1 MNNMRKNLIVLND
14 NFGIDSTNAMVV
26 NFNQYLSEFPKKGS
40 VTTRLINLCDPTQY
54 LSQGYYCSLL
64 AEARQHQVL
73 PSVST
78 INDLTC
84 QPEGLILVI
93 PNNVSRMYAKDKTSD
108 VLVYFGWHKDENIH
122 KVAQYIFAQYP
133 APILKM
139 TLNWRD
145 SKLFATVK
153 LFALAE
159 LSTEQQATLQQ
170 RLENFTNN
178 VWRSNNDRKR
188 YRWDM
193 AILVNPEEDTPPSD
207 QKALSHFV
215 KAANKFG
222 INAELVTVDQIGLLN
237 RYDALF
243 IRETT
248 AIRHH
253 TYQLARQ
260 AEKEGLVVIDDAT
273 SILRCCNKVFL
284 HDAFSYNSVPSPKTK
299 FVSDASVSTL
309 EQLEQDFS
317 YPMVLKLPESSFS
330 KGVFKVVDRIALE
343 QKLSSI
349 LADSAIILVQ
359 EYLYT
364 QYDWR
369 IGILNGRAIYACR
382 YHMAR
387 NHWQIYDHGAKRFS
401 TGDFET
407 MATFEVPRQVLETAI
422 KACSFIG
429 SSLYGVDLKQINDKV
444 YVIEV
449 NDNPSIEN
457 GVEDSYLGYELYMQV
472 MQEFANRLE
481 QRGR

>member
-1 MNNMRKNLIVLND
+1 MRKNLIVLND
-14 NFGIDSTNAMVV
+14 DLNIDSSNASVV
-26 NFNQYLSEFPKKGS
+26 NFNQYLIEFPKKGN
-40 VTTRLINLCDPTQY
+40 VTTRLINLCDSTQY

-78 INDLTC
+78 INDITS
-84 QPEGLILVI
+84 QPEGLVVPI
-93 PNNVSRMYAKDKTSD
+93 PHNIAKIYGKEKSNDQ
-108 VLVYFGWHKDENIH
+108 LVYFGWHEDENIN
-122 KVAQYIFAQYP
+122 KIAQYVFEQYP
-133 APILKM
+133 APILKL

-145 SKLFATVK
+145 KQLFAT
-153 LFALAE
+153 LNLTALSE
-159 LSTEQQATLQQ
+159 LSTEQHSTLQL
-170 RLENFTNN
+170 RLDNFTNN
-178 VWRSNNDRKR
+178 VWRSNKNRKLF
-188 YRWDM
+188 RWDM
-193 AILVNPEEDTPPSD
+193 AILVNHEEETPPSD
-207 QKALSHFV
+207 KKALKNFV

-260 AEKEGLVVIDDAT
+260 AENEGLVVIDDAT

-284 HDAFSYNSVPSPKTK
+284 HDAFSYNTVPSPKTQ
-299 FVSDASVSTL
+299 FVSDATEATL
-309 EQLEQDFS
+309 VQLEQDFT

-330 KGVFKVVDRIALE
+330 KGVFKVADRAALE
-343 QKLSSI
+343 QKLHSI

-369 IGILNGRAIYACR
+369 IGVLNGRAIYACR

-387 NHWQIYDHGAKRFS
+387 NHWQIYNHGAKKFS
-401 TGDFET
+401 SGEFET
-407 MATFEVPRQVLETAI
+407 MATFEVPRQVLETAV

-429 SSLYGVDLKQINDKV
+429 NSLYGVDLKQVNEKV

-449 NDNPSIEN
+449 NDNPSIESD
-457 GVEDSYLGYELYMQV
+457 VEDRYLGYELYMQI

>member
-1 MNNMRKNLIVLND
+1 MRKNLIVLND
-14 NFGIDSTNAMVV
+14 SNNIACTNASIV
-26 NFNQYLSEFPKKGS
+26 NFNQYLSEFPKKGN
-40 VTTRLINLCDPTQY
+40 VTTRLINLCDTTQY
-54 LSQGYYCSLL
+54 LSEGYYCSLL

-84 QPEGLILVI
+84 QPDGLVI
-93 PNNVSRMYAKDKTSD
+93 AVPQNVSRYLENHTAENE
-108 VLVYFGWHKDENIH
+108 LVYFGWHKNDKIN
-122 KVAQYIFAQYP
+122 KVAQYVFEQYP
-133 APILKM
+133 APVLK
-139 TLNWRD
+139 LVLSWRE
-145 SKLFATVK
+145 KQLFATVS
-153 LFALAE
+153 LVALSS
-159 LSTEQQATLQQ
+159 LDTEQGSVLQQ
-170 RLENFTNN
+170 RLDNFTST
-178 VWRSNNDRKR
+178 VWRSNKNRKR
-188 YRWDM
+188 FRWDM
-193 AILVNPEEDTPPSD
+193 AILVNPQEDTPPSD
-207 QKALSHFV
+207 KKALKNFV

-222 INAELVTVDQIGLLN
+222 INAELVTAEQIGLLD

-248 AIRHH
+248 TIRHH

-284 HDAFSYNSVPSPKTK
+284 HDAFSYNSVPSPKTV
-299 FVSDASVSTL
+299 FVSDDCLATL
-309 EQLEQDFS
+309 EQLEQDFT

-330 KGVFKVVDRIALE
+330 KGVFKVADRKALQE
-343 QKLSSI
+343 KLKTI
-349 LADSAIILVQ
+349 LAESAIILVQ

-364 QYDWR
+364 DYDWR
-369 IGILNGRAIYACR
+369 IGVLNGRAIYACR

-387 NHWQIYDHGAKRFS
+387 NHWQIYNHGSKRFS
-401 TGDFET
+401 AGDFET
-407 MATFEVPRQVLETAI
+407 MATFEVPRQVLETAV

-429 SSLYGVDLKQINDKV
+429 SSLYGVDLKQVNDKV

-449 NDNPSIEN
+449 NDNPSIEQ
-457 GVEDSYLGYELYMQV
+457 GVEDKYLGYELYMQI

>member
-1 MNNMRKNLIVLND
+1 MRKNLIVLND
-14 NFGIDSTNAMVV
+14 SNNIASTNASMV
-26 NFNQYLSEFPKKGS
+26 NFNQYLSEFPKKGN
-40 VTTRLINLCDPTQY
+40 VTTRLINLCDTTQY
-54 LSQGYYCSLL
+54 LSEGYYCSLL

-84 QPEGLILVI
+84 QLDGLVI
-93 PNNVSRMYAKDKTSD
+93 AVPQNVSRYIENQTPVDE
-108 VLVYFGWHKDENIH
+108 LIYFGWHKNDKIN
-122 KVAQYIFAQYP
+122 KVAKYVFEQYP
-133 APILKM
+133 APVLKLVL
-139 TLNWRD
+139 TWRE
-145 SKLFATVK
+145 KQLFATVS
-153 LFALAE
+153 LVALSSLNA
-159 LSTEQQATLQQ
+159 EQQAVLQQ
-170 RLENFTNN
+170 RLDDFTST
-178 VWRSNNDRKR
+178 VWRSNKDRKR
-188 YRWDM
+188 FRWDM
-193 AILVNPEEDTPPSD
+193 AILVNHQEDTPPSD
-207 QKALSHFV
+207 KKALKNFV

-222 INAELVTVDQIGLLN
+222 INAELVTAEQIGLLD

-248 AIRHH
+248 TIRHH

-284 HDAFSYNSVPSPKTK
+284 HDAFSYNSVPSPKTV
-299 FVSDASVSTL
+299 FVSDDSLATL
-309 EQLEQDFS
+309 EQLEQDFT

-330 KGVFKVVDRIALE
+330 KGVFKVADRQSLQE
-343 QKLSSI
+343 KLNAI
-349 LADSAIILVQ
+349 LAESAIILVQ

-364 QYDWR
+364 DYDWR
-369 IGILNGRAIYACR
+369 IGVLNGRAIYACR

-387 NHWQIYDHGAKRFS
+387 NHWQIYNHGAKRFS
-401 TGDFET
+401 AGDFET

-429 SSLYGVDLKQINDKV
+429 SSLYGVDLKQVNDKV

-449 NDNPSIEN
+449 NDNPSIEQ
-457 GVEDSYLGYELYMQV
+457 GVEDKYLGYELYMQI

>member
-1 MNNMRKNLIVLND
+1 MRKNLIVMND
-14 NFGIDSTNAMVV
+14 SNNIACTNASIV
-26 NFNQYLSEFPKKGS
+26 NFNQYLSEFPKKGNLP
-40 VTTRLINLCDPTQY
+40 TRLINLCDTTQY
-54 LSQGYYCSLL
+54 LSEGYYCSLL

-84 QPEGLILVI
+84 QPDGLVVAV
-93 PNNVSRMYAKDKTSD
+93 PHDVSRYLENQTAIDE
-108 VLVYFGWHKDENIH
+108 LIYFGWHQNEKIN
-122 KVAQYIFAQYP
+122 KVAQYVFEQYP
-133 APILKM
+133 APVLK
-139 TLNWRD
+139 LVLSWREQQ
-145 SKLFATVK
+145 LFATVS
-153 LFALAE
+153 LVALSSLE
-159 LSTEQQATLQQ
+159 PEQHALLQQ
-170 RLENFTNN
+170 RLDNFTSTI
-178 VWRSNNDRKR
+178 WRSNKNRKR
-188 YRWDM
+188 FRWDM
-193 AILVNPEEDTPPSD
+193 AILVNHQEDTPPSD
-207 QKALSHFV
+207 KKALKNFV

-222 INAELVTVDQIGLLN
+222 INAELVTAEQIGLLD

-284 HDAFSYNSVPSPKTK
+284 HDAFSYNSVPSPKTV
-299 FVSDASVSTL
+299 FVSDDSAATL
-309 EQLEQDFS
+309 DQLEQDFT

-330 KGVFKVVDRIALE
+330 KGVFKVADRKTLQE
-343 QKLSSI
+343 KLKAI
-349 LADSAIILVQ
+349 LAESAIILVQ

-364 QYDWR
+364 DYDWR
-369 IGILNGRAIYACR
+369 IGVLNGRAIYACR

-387 NHWQIYDHGAKRFS
+387 NHWQIYNHGAKRFS
-401 TGDFET
+401 SGDFET
-407 MATFEVPRQVLETAI
+407 MATFEVPRQVLETAV

-429 SSLYGVDLKQINDKV
+429 SSLYGVDLKQVNEKV

-449 NDNPSIEN
+449 NDNPSIEQ
-457 GVEDSYLGYELYMQV
+457 GVEDKYLGYELYMQI

>member
-1 MNNMRKNLIVLND
+1 MRKNLIVLND
-14 NFGIDSTNAMVV
+14 CTNIDSAGAIVI
-26 NFNQYLSEFPKKGS
+26 NFNQYLAEFPKKGGI
-40 VTTRLINLCDPTQY
+40 TTRLINLCDPTQY

-84 QPEGLILVI
+84 QSEGLILVI
-93 PNNVSRMYAKDKTSD
+93 PNNISRIVAKDNFNE
-108 VLVYFGWHKDENIH
+108 VLVYFGWHKDENIN

-133 APILKM
+133 APILKVL
-139 TLNWRD
+139 LNWRD
-145 SKLFATVK
+145 SKLFATIS
-153 LFALAE
+153 LCALTE
-159 LSTEQQATLQQ
+159 LSAEQHTILQQ
-170 RLENFTNN
+170 RLDNFTNN
-178 VWRSNNDRKR
+178 VWRSNKSRKR
-188 YRWDM
+188 FRWDM
-193 AILVNPEEDTPPSD
+193 AILVNPEEETPPSD
-207 QKALSHFV
+207 QKALSHFI

-299 FVSDASVSTL
+299 FVSDATTVTL
-309 EQLEQDFS
+309 EQLEREFS

-330 KGVFKVVDRIALE
+330 KGVFKVNDRVMLE

-369 IGILNGRAIYACR
+369 IGVLNGRAIYACR

-387 NHWQIYDHGAKRFS
+387 NHWQIYNHGAKRFS
-401 TGDFET
+401 SGDFET

-429 SSLYGVDLKQINDKV
+429 NSLYGVDLKQINDKV

-449 NDNPSIEN
+449 NDNPSIEQ
-457 GVEDSYLGYELYMQV
+457 GVEDRYLGYELYMQV

>member
-1 MNNMRKNLIVLND
+1 MRKNLIVLND
-14 NFGIDSTNAMVV
+14 NSGIGCANATTV
-26 NFNQYLSEFPKKGS
+26 NFNQYLAEFPKKGNF
-40 VTTRLINLCDPTQY
+40 TTRLINLCDTTQY
-54 LSQGYYCSLL
+54 LSEGYYCSLL

-84 QPEGLILVI
+84 QPEGLVI
-93 PNNVSRMYAKDKTSD
+93 AVPNNVSKHLSD
-108 VLVYFGWHKDENIH
+108 EALIDELIYFGWHQDENIN
-122 KVAQYIFAQYP
+122 KVAQYVFEQYP
-133 APILKM
+133 APILK
-139 TLNWRD
+139 LVLSWRD
-145 SKLFATVK
+145 QQLFATVS
-153 LFALAE
+153 LFALSNLNA
-159 LSTEQQATLQQ
+159 EQQIVLQE
-170 RLENFTNN
+170 RLDNFTST
-178 VWRSNNDRKR
+178 VWRSNKNRKR
-188 YRWDM
+188 FRWDM
-193 AILVNPEEDTPPSD
+193 AILINNQEDTPPSD
-207 QKALSHFV
+207 KKALKNFV

-222 INAELVTVDQIGLLN
+222 INAELVTADQIGLLN

-248 AIRHH
+248 TIRHH

-284 HDAFSYNSVPSPKTK
+284 HDAFSYNSVPSPKTR
-299 FVSDASVSTL
+299 FVSDATQITL
-309 EQLEQDFS
+309 EQLEQDFT

-330 KGVFKVVDRIALE
+330 KGVFKVADRQALE
-343 QKLSSI
+343 DKLKSI

-364 QYDWR
+364 DYDWR
-369 IGILNGRAIYACR
+369 IGVLNGRAIYACR

-387 NHWQIYDHGAKRFS
+387 NHWQIYNHGAKRFS
-401 TGDFET
+401 SGDFET

-429 SSLYGVDLKQINDKV
+429 TSLYGVDLKQVNEKV

-449 NDNPSIEN
+449 NDNPSIEQ
-457 GVEDSYLGYELYMQV
+457 GVEDKYLGYELYMQI

>member
-1 MNNMRKNLIVLND
+1 MRKNLIVSND
-14 NFGIDSTNAMVV
+14 SSVIENTNAMIV
-26 NFNQYLSEFPKKGS
+26 NFNQYLSEFPKKGN
-40 VTTRLINLCDPTQY
+40 VTTRLINLCDSTQY

-84 QPEGLILVI
+84 QSEGLVVVI
-93 PNNVSRMYAKDKTSD
+93 PATTARSFAKNTTSD
-108 VLVYFGWHKDENIH
+108 VLVYFGWHADEHINKI
-122 KVAQYIFAQYP
+122 AQYVFEQYP
-133 APILKM
+133 APILKLALHWQEQKLLA
-139 TLNWRD
+139 TIRLGALEELN
-145 SKLFATVK
+145 L
-153 LFALAE
+153 
-159 LSTEQQATLQQ
+159 EQQASLQL
-170 RLENFTNN
+170 RLNNFTNN
-178 VWRSNNDRKR
+178 VWRSNKSRKR

-193 AILVNPEEDTPPSD
+193 AILVNHQEDTPPSD
-207 QKALSHFV
+207 PKALKHFV

-222 INAELVTVDQIGLLN
+222 INAELVSVDEIGLLN

-284 HDAFSYNSVPSPKTK
+284 HDAFSYNSVPSPKTL
-299 FVSDASVSTL
+299 FVSDASNSTL
-309 EQLEQDFS
+309 EKLEQEFS

-330 KGVFKVVDRIALE
+330 KGVFKVADRLALE

-364 QYDWR
+364 EYDWR
-369 IGILNGRAIYACR
+369 IGVLNGRAIYACR

-387 NHWQIYDHGAKRFS
+387 NHWQIYNHGAKRFS
-401 TGDFET
+401 SGDFET
-407 MATFEVPRQVLETAI
+407 MATFEVPRQVLETAVN
-422 KACSFIG
+422 ACSFIG
-429 SSLYGVDLKQINDKV
+429 SSLYGVDLKQVNDKV

-449 NDNPSIEN
+449 NDNPSIEQ
-457 GVEDSYLGYELYMQV
+457 GVEDRYLGYELYMQI

>member
-1 MNNMRKNLIVLND
+1 MRKNLIVLND
-14 NFGIDSTNAMVV
+14 TSDMTCANATLLD
-26 NFNQYLSEFPKKGS
+26 FKQYLSEFPKKGNHS
-40 VTTRLINLCDPTQY
+40 TRLINLCDATQY
-54 LSQGYYCSLL
+54 LSEGYYCSLL

-84 QPEGLILVI
+84 QPDGLIMAI
-93 PNNVSRMYAKDKTSD
+93 PKQVSRGLTPQIQVDD
-108 VLVYFGWHKDENIH
+108 LVYFGWHQNEHLN
-122 KVAQYIFAQYP
+122 KVAQYIFEQYP
-133 APILKM
+133 APILS
-139 TLNWRD
+139 LRFSWREQQLFVTV
-145 SKLFATVK
+145 SLFAIH
-153 LFALAE
+153 ALT
-159 LSTEQQATLQQ
+159 SEQHTILQQ
-170 RLENFTNN
+170 RLAHFTSN
-178 VWRSNNDRKR
+178 VWRSNKNRKR
-188 YRWDM
+188 FRWDM
-193 AILVNPEEDTPPSD
+193 AILVNHQEDTPPSD
-207 QKALSHFV
+207 KKALKHFV

-222 INAELVTVDQIGLLN
+222 INAELVTADEIGLLD

-248 AIRHH
+248 TIRHH

-284 HDAFSYNSVPSPKTK
+284 HDAFSYNSVPSPKTR
-299 FVSDASVSTL
+299 FVSDASAATVA
-309 EQLEQDFS
+309 QLEQEFS

-330 KGVFKVVDRIALE
+330 KGVFKVADRAALTN
-343 QKLSSI
+343 KLQAV

-364 QYDWR
+364 QFDWR
-369 IGILNGRAIYACR
+369 IGVLNGRAIYACR

-387 NHWQIYDHGAKRFS
+387 NHWQIYNHGAKRFS
-401 TGDFET
+401 SGDFET

-429 SSLYGVDLKQINDKV
+429 SSLYGVDLKQVDDKV

-449 NDNPSIEN
+449 NDNPSIEQ
-457 GVEDSYLGYELYMQV
+457 GVEDKYLGYELYMQI

>member
-1 MNNMRKNLIVLND
+1 MRKNLIVLND
-14 NFGIDSTNAMVV
+14 IPSIESANAMIV
-26 NFNQYLSEFPKKGS
+26 NFNQYLSEFPKKGN
-40 VTTRLINLCDPTQY
+40 VTTRLINLCDSTQY

-84 QPEGLILVI
+84 QPEGLMVVI
-93 PNNVSRMYAKDKTSD
+93 PPPISRSFAKNKCCEE
-108 VLVYFGWHKDENIH
+108 LVYFGWHIDENIN
-122 KVAQYIFAQYP
+122 KIAQYIFAQYP
-133 APILKM
+133 APIIKLQ
-139 TLNWRD
+139 LNWQD
-145 SKLFATVK
+145 NKLMATVS
-153 LFALAE
+153 LFALAD
-159 LSTEQQATLQQ
+159 LNTEQHSTLQQ
-170 RLENFTNN
+170 RLDIFTND
-178 VWRSNNDRKR
+178 VWRSNKNRKR

-193 AILVNPEEDTPPSD
+193 AILVNNQEDTPPSD
-207 QKALSHFV
+207 NKALKHFV

-222 INAELVTVDQIGLLN
+222 INAELVTVAQIGLLN

-260 AEKEGLVVIDDAT
+260 AEKEGLVVMDDAT

-299 FVSDASVSTL
+299 FVSDAT
-309 EQLEQDFS
+309 EATIAQLEQDFS

-330 KGVFKVVDRIALE
+330 KGVFKVADRSSLE

-364 QYDWR
+364 EYDWR
-369 IGILNGRAIYACR
+369 IGVLNGRAIYACR

-387 NHWQIYDHGAKRFS
+387 NHWQIYNHGSKRFS
-401 TGDFET
+401 SGDFET
-407 MATFEVPRQVLETAI
+407 MATFEVPRQVLETAV

-429 SSLYGVDLKQINDKV
+429 SSLYGVDLKQVNDKV

-449 NDNPSIEN
+449 NDNPSIEQ
-457 GVEDSYLGYELYMQV
+457 GVEDRYLGYELYMQI